1 MGRPRLAVPV
11 YRFHINLT
19 LREGEDDDL
28 ITFFRTIPSRR
39 RVAALKVA
47 LRSGNMQ
54 RLIDANLPDD
64 EELADALDELLL

>member
-1 MGRPRLAVPV
+1 MGRPRLDANVH
-11 YRFHINLT
+11 RFHINLT

-28 ITFFRTIPSRR
+28 ITFFSTIPGRR
-39 RVAALKVA
+39 RVAAVKMA

-54 RLIDANLPDD
+54 LAMAADLPED

>member
-1 MGRPRLAVPV
+1 MGRPRLDVNV

-19 LREGEDDDL
+19 LRKGEDDDL
-28 ITFFRTIPSRR
+28 ITFFSTIPSRR
-39 RVAALKVA
+39 RVAAVKMA

-54 RLIDANLPDD
+54 LAMTADLPDD

>member
-1 MGRPRLAVPV
+1 MGRPRLDVNV
-11 YRFHINLT
+11 HRFHVNLT

-28 ITFFRTIPSRR
+28 ITFFSSIPDRH
-39 RVAALKVA
+39 RVAAIKMA

-54 RLIDANLPDD
+54 LAMATDLPDD

>member
-11 YRFHINLT
+11 HRFHINLT

-28 ITFFRTIPSRR
+28 IAFFSKIPARQ
-39 RVAALKVA
+39 RVVAVKMA
-47 LRSGNMQ
+47 LRSGTLPIGIM
-54 RLIDANLPDD
+54 AELPDD

>member
-1 MGRPRLAVPV
+1 MGRPRLAVQV
-11 YRFHINLT
+11 HRFHINLT
-19 LREGEDDDL
+19 LRAGEDDDL
-28 ITFFRTIPSRR
+28 IAFFRTIPDRR
-39 RVAALKVA
+39 RVAAVKMA